1 MLNHAQGSTTE
12 GFKAFDFLAP
22 LAIRLYLV
30 PIFWMA
36 GSSKLNW
43 DTMMPKDDIV
53 QWFGNSDWGLG
64 LPFPEI
70 MAFLA
75 TYTELLGA
83 VFLLFG
89 FAVRWISLPLLVT
102 MAVAAVTVHLDNGWL
117 AIADPK
123 FPFASEKVLESA
135 DKLAAA
141 KEILKEHGNYQWLT
155 SSGNFVIL
163 NNGVEFAVTYF
174 IMLLSLLFTGA
185 GRFFSLDF
193 YIGLIFRHR

>member
-1 MLNHAQGSTTE
+1 MFNRAQDFIES
-12 GFKAFDFLAP
+12 FKAIDFLAP

-36 GSSKLNW
+36 GSSKINW

-53 QWFGNSDWGLG
+53 NWFGNPDWGLG
-64 LPFPEI
+64 LPFPEV

-89 FAVRWISLPLLVT
+89 FAVRWISVPLLVT
-102 MAVAAVTVHLDNGWL
+102 MAVAAITVHLDNGWS

-123 FPFASEKVLESA
+123 FPLAGERVAESVE
-135 DKLAAA
+135 KLAAA
-141 KEILKEHGNYQWLT
+141 KSILQEHGNYQWLT

-163 NNGVEFAVTYF
+163 NNGIEFAVTYF
-174 IMLLSLLFTGA
+174 IMLLSLFFSGA
-185 GRFFSLDF
+185 GKFFSLDF
-193 YIGLIFRHR
+193 YIALLFRR